1 MHAREVVS
9 LLRRFHLG
17 DPSAAKQLALPGDD
31 YFPALLSAYRG
42 LRRFR
47 YEYPLLLV
55 PPEAVTEENFVVSM
69 EQFLA
74 ESIESFAAGDGSAR
88 ILKDNL
94 AWLDHY
100 LREQLTGREL
110 PTEALPLVEQAAA
123 ALQEHLGLKGDNAVS
138 LAGDL
143 ESLVACVL
151 PRARFLALSANSPF
165 HLLHHVMTCLREK
178 ARAEFQVRLDENV
191 RGLKRLLAVEKDK
204 SVSGD
209 SAELASRV
217 GPGARFLNTEN
228 LSGVAQ
234 HRSRG
239 TVTMSAERLKRVQ
252 AALAALESFSDA
264 EAKLIHL
271 VIRPGSVTLAPED
284 TFEIIESNDPCK
296 KAMAVYDDQAGK
308 LAKVFSAVRI
318 AELEIAGGYE
328 PSVHDSWF
336 ENFDWEAFTDEEL
349 HLVPS
354 VVAVEATTHAVG
366 KEMHSFSRA
375 LNSGK
380 PVQIV
385 MTVSAHGNPEQK
397 SGDPLSGFRVE
408 LGYLG
413 IGHREAIVNQVSAAR
428 VKSLVAGFASALDS
442 TRPGLH
448 LIHTGFAQAQPVH
461 PWLLANAA
469 LESRAHPYIRYNP
482 ACIDGG
488 KVDFDE
494 NPQKEDD
501 WASGEFSY
509 KNVQGEVETKE
520 LRFTFAD
527 YCLLKPDLHSHF
539 RRILEECQSEDLVG
553 IDEFLDGD
561 SDHGRVVPF
570 VWSVDGDG
578 VLQRLAVS
586 RELAFCCRDRLGYW
600 RGLQSMA
607 GVHNYYVDQAVA
619 NARAEEQAKAA
630 EELKAL
636 RQAHEE
642 EVENVRT
649 TAAEDIMGRLT
660 DVLLG
665 LDLSDAALKGSAG
678 ATAPA
683 GELAPAA
690 PAPAE
695 SEPAEEEAAVEAPP
709 APEEEEVSFD
719 EPWIDS
725 MLCTSC
731 DDCLA
736 INKMMFVYNED
747 KQCFIKDAKAGTF
760 AQLVQAAELCPAKC
774 IHPGKPL
781 DPGEPGLDELI
792 KRAEPFN

>member
-1 MHAREVVS
+1 
-9 LLRRFHLG
+9 
-17 DPSAAKQLALPGDD
+17 
-31 YFPALLSAYRG
+31 
-42 LRRFR
+42 
-47 YEYPLLLV
+47 
-55 PPEAVTEENFVVSM
+55 
-69 EQFLA
+69 
-74 ESIESFAAGDGSAR
+74 
-88 ILKDNL
+88 
-94 AWLDHY
+94 
-100 LREQLTGREL
+100 
-110 PTEALPLVEQAAA
+110 
-123 ALQEHLGLKGDNAVS
+123 
-138 LAGDL
+138 
-143 ESLVACVL
+143 
-151 PRARFLALSANSPF
+151 
-165 HLLHHVMTCLREK
+165 
-178 ARAEFQVRLDENV
+178 
-191 RGLKRLLAVEKDK
+191 
-204 SVSGD
+204 
-209 SAELASRV
+209 
-217 GPGARFLNTEN
+217 
-228 LSGVAQ
+228 
-234 HRSRG
+234 
-239 TVTMSAERLKRVQ
+239 
-252 AALAALESFSDA
+252 
-264 EAKLIHL
+264 
-271 VIRPGSVTLAPED
+271 
-284 TFEIIESNDPCK
+284 
-296 KAMAVYDDQAGK
+296 
-308 LAKVFSAVRI
+308 
-318 AELEIAGGYE
+318 
-328 PSVHDSWF
+328 
-336 ENFDWEAFTDEEL
+336 
-349 HLVPS
+349 
-354 VVAVEATTHAVG
+354 
-366 KEMHSFSRA
+366 
-375 LNSGK
+375 
-380 PVQIV
+380 
-385 MTVSAHGNPEQK
+385 
-397 SGDPLSGFRVE
+397 
-408 LGYLG
+408 
-413 IGHREAIVNQVSAAR
+413 
-428 VKSLVAGFASALDS
+428 
-442 TRPGLH
+442 
-448 LIHTGFAQAQPVH
+448 
-461 PWLLANAA
+461 
-469 LESRAHPYIRYNP
+469 
-482 ACIDGG
+482 
-488 KVDFDE
+488 
-494 NPQKEDD
+494 
-501 WASGEFSY
+501 
-509 KNVQGEVETKE
+509 VQGEVETKE

-607 GVHNYYVDQAVA
+607 GVHNYYVDQAVV